1 MLPSAKFEPSSQ
13 PPSERIV
20 KVILAVYAFLAD
32 KGFYRPPPRL
42 PFFIAH
48 RFIAETVI
56 VLAAKLGDVSFQ
68 RFPPSA
74 SILKQVSHHFGIVG
88 KLKGSSQ
95 VGQAKPACR
104 FVKSLG
110 FVAALRVGQCP
121 KQSGKAI
128 PFPSVSV
135 LANRAASLRSQDLGN
150 PLRRSFFTGSLKLP
164 TPFVDQ
170 VLVNCRHA
178 QRFVQLRRKARQPMG
193 MKVAKALRGDEA

>member
-13 PPSERIV
+13 LPSERIV
-20 KVILAVYAFLAD
+20 KVILAVHAFLAD
-32 KGFYRPPPRL
+32 EGFYRPPPRL

-56 VLAAKLGDVSFQ
+56 MLAAKLGDVSFQ

-88 KLKGSSQ
+88 KLEGSSQ
-95 VGQAKPACR
+95 MRQTKPACR

-135 LANRAASLRSQDLGN
+135 LANGAASLRSQDLGN
-150 PLRRSFFTGSLKLP
+150 LLRRSFFTGSLKLP
-164 TPFVDQ
+164 TPFADQ
-170 VLVNCRHA
+170 VFVNCRHA

>member
-20 KVILAVYAFLAD
+20 KVILAVHAFLAD

-56 VLAAKLGDVSFQ
+56 MLAAKLGEVSLQ

-88 KLKGSSQ
+88 KLNGSSQ
-95 VGQAKPACR
+95 MGQAKPA
-104 FVKSLG
+104 L
-110 FVAALRVGQCP
+110 
-121 KQSGKAI
+121 
-128 PFPSVSV
+128 
-135 LANRAASLRSQDLGN
+135 SLRKVAGLRRGFAGRSMPEAKRKGN
-150 PLRRSFFTGSLKLP
+150 PVPKCQRARKRGSVFAVAGFGQSFEAKFLHW
-164 TPFVDQ
+164 
-170 VLVNCRHA
+170 LVE
-178 QRFVQLRRKARQPMG
+178 
-193 MKVAKALRGDEA
+193 VADAIR